1 MKKKHSAPA
10 LLFLLLVAGSVRE
23 VQGSEWCGADPAIL
37 GIKRVAESKPRDG
50 FKALFVNDRFAGLD
64 TFIIYLLQ
72 DDKLMQTKFLFPQK
86 HVRSETFLED
96 FAKVEGVLRE
106 KYGTPAET
114 EKIWRSGATD
124 KTAEAGKMIAVGEL
138 TLKSVWNTT
147 DTLIIHTLRG
157 ENLDVDHEVN
167 YIGKHLTRD
176 AAEVMREIRPRHFF

>member
-1 MKKKHSAPA
+1 MKKKHSALA
-10 LLFLLLVAGSVRE
+10 LLFLLLVASAVSE
-23 VQGSEWCGADPAIL
+23 VQGSEWCGAGPSIL
-37 GIKRVAESKPRDG
+37 GVESKPRDG
-50 FKALFVNDRFAGLD
+50 FKALFVNDRFAGLE
-64 TFIIYLLQ
+64 TFIIYLLKN
-72 DDKLMQTKFLFPQK
+72 DKLMQTKFLFPQK

-96 FAKVEGVLRE
+96 FAKVEGALRE

-176 AAEVMREIRPRHFF
+176 AAEVMREIRPKHFF